1 MYVQASGICAHGT
14 YGRGC
19 LARSGDCDVPSK
31 PAQVVSLQDE
41 RRPVAFVHM
50 RWEKDDTEGWPI
62 LYCYD
67 IQLEPC
73 VQRKGL
79 GK

>member
-1 MYVQASGICAHGT
+1 MLQAGE
-14 YGRGC
+14 
-19 LARSGDCDVPSK
+19 
-31 PAQVVSLQDE
+31 AQ
-41 RRPVAFVHM
+41 RKPVAFVHM
-50 RWEKDDTEGWPI
+50 RWEKDDTEGWPV

-79 GK
+79 GRCAEANCSPDYTFGLSYL

>member
-1 MYVQASGICAHGT
+1 M
-14 YGRGC
+14 
-19 LARSGDCDVPSK
+19 
-31 PAQVVSLQDE
+31 
-41 RRPVAFVHM
+41 AFVHM

-67 IQLEPC
+67 IQLEGH

-79 GK
+79 GRCADSWRPEIFCESNNLVAPC

>member
-1 MYVQASGICAHGT
+1 MEPIQLLSV
-14 YGRGC
+14 
-19 LARSGDCDVPSK
+19 
-31 PAQVVSLQDE
+31 QDE
-41 RRPVAFVHM
+41 RKPVAFVHL

-79 GK
+79 GRCAEP

>member
-1 MYVQASGICAHGT
+1 M
-14 YGRGC
+14 
-19 LARSGDCDVPSK
+19 
-31 PAQVVSLQDE
+31 QDE
-41 RRPVAFVHM
+41 RTPVAFVHL

-67 IQLEPC
+67 IQLDTC

-79 GK
+79 GRYA